1 MSTDASQMDM
11 ARPEPDGHTK
21 HDGHGGMDMTGTSD
35 TSATMASGVS
45 MDMSGGP
52 MAGMQS
58 PPWAHGVAIVL
69 LGIWLIT
76 NPFALTYGNTVLNT
90 SDVIS
95 GMIMVALAVVALVRR
110 SMWAPWAN
118 SLVGVWLLFAP
129 LVFTAPTAAAFANDT
144 LAGALVITFAI
155 LMPGM
160 PGMRMIDGPEVP
172 KGWSYNPSS
181 WPQRAPIIA
190 LAFLAF
196 FLSRQMS
203 AFQLGYT
210 HSVWEPFFNPGTKGV
225 LNSTVSRS
233 LPISDAGVGAV
244 AYILEGLMG
253 FMGDKQRWRT
263 MPWMVTFFGILVVPL
278 GVASITLIILQ
289 PLSVGTWCTPCLVA
303 ALAMLIMIAL
313 TLDEVVAMIQFLIQ
327 AHREGQPLWKIFWL
341 GGALKET
348 STDTLPVHPDV
359 LTGSAMG
366 WGVTLP
372 WTLVVT
378 TVLGLWLMASP
389 AVLHTSGNVADSDH
403 LVGALVITVAVI
415 AFAEVGRTARFINI
429 GFGAWLIAAPWLLN
443 GGTAASKWTGITVG
457 LLLIMATV
465 RRGPI
470 NERYGTYDRA
480 IR

>member
-1 MSTDASQMDM
+1 MTADAPPMDM
-11 ARPEPDGHTK
+11 APSEPDGHNN
-21 HDGHGGMDMTGTSD
+21 HDDHAAMDMSGMPATSTTKAGGD
-35 TSATMASGVS
+35 S
-45 MDMSGGP
+45 MDMSGRP
-52 MAGMQS
+52 MAAMQS
-58 PPWAHGVAIVL
+58 PPWAHGVAVVL
-69 LGIWLIT
+69 LGTWLIT
-76 NPFALTYGNTVLNT
+76 NPFALTYGNTALNT

-95 GMIMVALAVVALVRR
+95 GLVLIALAVVALVRR

-160 PGMRMIDGPEVP
+160 PGMRMIHGPDVP

-190 LAFLAF
+190 LAFIAF

-210 HSVWEPFFNPGTKGV
+210 HSVWEPFFDPGTKGV

-244 AYILEGLMG
+244 AYLLEGLMG

-289 PLSVGTWCTPCLVA
+289 PLSVGTWCTPCLIA

-313 TLDEVVAMIQFLIQ
+313 TLDEVVAMVQFLIQ
-327 AHREGQPLWKIFWL
+327 AHSEGQPLWKVFWL
-341 GGALKET
+341 GGALNET

-359 LTGSAMG
+359 VTAPAMG

-372 WTLVVT
+372 WNLLASAA
-378 TVLGLWLMASP
+378 LGLWLMASP
-389 AVLHTSGNVADSDH
+389 AILHTSRSAADSDH
-403 LVGALVITVAVI
+403 LVGALVITVAI
-415 AFAEVGRTARFINI
+415 TALAEVGRIARFIGI
-429 GFGAWLIAAPWLLN
+429 AFAAWLIAAPWLLT
-443 GGTAASKWTGITVG
+443 GGTSASKWTGVTVG
-457 LLLIMATV
+457 VLLIVATV
-465 RRGPI
+465 PRGPI
-470 NERYGTYDRA
+470 KERYGNYVRF